1 MRECIWREK
10 VKHLKATPSV
20 SFPDIYRFSASEKHL
35 LNLIK
40 TNSVFGFVHCDVRQ
54 GLKSEIYDY
63 HKFHFLTLTRT
74 PPAVFEK
81 IKDLNFPPVIHRA
94 EINEDM
100 LSDYMRERCEARN
113 TKLPQETL
121 IQSYNADDILVY
133 TETARFYLEQAR
145 LKNY

>member
-1 MRECIWREK
+1 MHECIWREK
-10 VKHLKATPSV
+10 VKNLKSTPST
-20 SFPDIYRFSASEKHL
+20 SFPDIYRFSATEKHL

-40 TNSVFGFVHCDVRQ
+40 TNKVFGFIHCDVRQ

-94 EINEDM
+94 EITHEM
-100 LSDYMRERCEARN
+100 LSDYMRERCAVRN
-113 TKLPQETL
+113 TKLPQTTL

-133 TETARFYLEQAR
+133 SESAKFYLEQAWLR
-145 LKNY
+145 NF